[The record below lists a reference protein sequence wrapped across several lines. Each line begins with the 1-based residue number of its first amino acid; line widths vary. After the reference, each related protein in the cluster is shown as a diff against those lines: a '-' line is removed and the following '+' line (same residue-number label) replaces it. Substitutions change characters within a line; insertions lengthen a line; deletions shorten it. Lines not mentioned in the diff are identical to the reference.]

1 MAHQLV
7 AGKVCIVT
15 GAAQGIG
22 YALARALAIEGATV
36 VVADLGTRLD
46 GDGSDATLAEAAA
59 ERIHAETGSPCLAS
73 GTDVG
78 DGGQVEMMVDEVV
91 HRFGGVDVLV
101 NAAGNLRTGSV
112 LTATVDDLR
121 TTMRV
126 HVEGVL
132 NTTAAVARHWQGS
145 PASGRRVVNLSSE
158 SGLAGDPDWA
168 AYAAAKGAVIAL
180 TLSAAVT
187 LADLGATAN
196 VLVPQASTRMTDS
209 IPRDA
214 LPDSEG
220 SRWDNGEFDPENVAP
235 LLLYLA
241 SERSEH
247 LTGAIVGGWGYE
259 VHRYA
264 PAERVRSLLGTGPWD
279 LDTLFSRLPGVLD
292 H

>member
-7 AGKVCIVT
+7 PGKVCIVT
-15 GAAQGIG
+15 GAARGIG
-22 YALARALAIEGATV
+22 YALARALAVQGATV

-46 GDGSDATLAEAAA
+46 GDGRDATLAEAAA
-59 ERIHAETGSPCLAS
+59 ERIHEETGSPCAAAV
-73 GTDVG
+73 TDVG
-78 DGGQVEMMVDEVV
+78 EGGQVDDMVDDVV
-91 HRFGGVDVLV
+91 HRFGRGDVLV
-101 NAAGNLRTGSV
+101 NAAGHLRTGSV
-112 LTATVDDLR
+112 LTATVNDLR

-132 NTTAAVARHWQGS
+132 NTMTAVARHWQES

-158 SGLAGDPDWA
+158 SGLVGDPDWA

-180 TLSAAVT
+180 TLSAAVS

-196 VLVPQASTRMTDS
+196 VLVPQAATRMTDS

-220 SRWDNGEFDPENVAP
+220 SRWDTGEFDPGNVAP

-241 SERSEH
+241 SERSDR

-264 PAERVRSLLGTGPWD
+264 PAKRARSLLSPGPWD
-279 LDTLFSRLPGVLD
+279 LDTLFSRLPAMLYR
-292 H
+292 